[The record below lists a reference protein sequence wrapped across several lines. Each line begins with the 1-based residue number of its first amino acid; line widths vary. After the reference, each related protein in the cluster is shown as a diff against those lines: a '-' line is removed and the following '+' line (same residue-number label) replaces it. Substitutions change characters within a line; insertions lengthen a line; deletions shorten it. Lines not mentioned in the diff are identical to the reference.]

1 MSWFWQKHGFQ
12 KKTDMC
18 NKFKLKNYVTHL
30 NCSGRGKG
38 LAIFSKPEFKQIA
51 DHNEKDINIT
61 KIETE
66 DIDVIA
72 IYRSKEGSLDRLI
85 SKLNGIINMS
95 KSTLIVGDMNICYK
109 KMASNELRKYLEDRT
124 FKQVINR
131 ATHIDGGHL
140 NHLYIMN
147 KGNFVES
154 PVFELIPK
162 YYSDH
167 DSICIA
173 WKRLE
178 PTARESS

>member
-1 MSWFWQKHGFQ
+1 
-12 KKTDMC
+12 
-18 NKFKLKNYVTHL
+18 
-30 NCSGRGKG
+30 
-38 LAIFSKPEFKQIA
+38 
-51 DHNEKDINIT
+51 
-61 KIETE
+61 
-66 DIDVIA
+66 
-72 IYRSKEGSLDRLI
+72 
-85 SKLNGIINMS
+85 
-95 KSTLIVGDMNICYK
+95 
-109 KMASNELRKYLEDRT
+109 MASNELRKYLEDRT